1 MRRRRWPTWAGHLGI
16 ARASAYATFGGKHEL
31 CLRTLDRYVQ
41 ARDPGPVE
49 MSGDTL
55 TRPTTAQ
62 TTGPLSFARVR
73 SDVSREVLPRPR
85 QLDANL
91 IRQAPPEQR
100 VQ

>member
-1 MRRRRWPTWAGHLGI
+1 MPPEWQPRWSPLSLTAGFPVPTIAWLGDFR
-16 ARASAYATFGGKHEL
+16 RASGSSAAGREPCPRGMI
-31 CLRTLDRYVQ
+31 RSS
-41 ARDPGPVE
+41 A
-49 MSGDTL
+49 
-55 TRPTTAQ
+55 AQ
-62 TTGPLSFARVR
+62 TTGPPSFARVR